1 MTVPDLLVKS
11 SLGQAT
17 LSGCA
22 PGRAVLISGALS
34 LVVAG
39 CASAAP
45 SPFDPRT
52 GAAAQIAALG
62 WIMIVLATAVC
73 VAVGAAL
80 YGALVV
86 SRRRAIAEPGPTSAQ
101 VAADVSGDGTII
113 IAGMVVPAVILA
125 FTLGYTI
132 YTLRE
137 VAGVGGAA
145 GVSGPSAHADHVAQ
159 AASGSRSP
167 ATPDGTV
174 LEVRITGHQWWWQV
188 AYAAEQV
195 VTANE
200 LHVPAGVP
208 IRLSVTSDD
217 VIHSFWVPQVAG
229 KVDVIP
235 GRTNTM
241 TIRVDQPGTYRG
253 MCSEFCGLQHA
264 HMHLF
269 LVVEPPEQ
277 FAAWVAGQRQQPP
290 PSPDAVARQGQQVV
304 QRACAECH
312 AVQGTGAAGGRGPDL
327 THVASRRTL
336 GAGMHEN
343 TRTSLSGWVTDP
355 QGMKP
360 GNLMPRP
367 DLTDAEAQAV
377 VTYLETLK

>member
-1 MTVPDLLVKS
+1 VSDLPVRWTIRP
-11 SLGQAT
+11 AT
-17 LSGCA
+17 LVGRA
-22 PGRAVLISGALS
+22 AGRAVLICGALS
-34 LVVAG
+34 LTVAG
-39 CASAAP
+39 CSPAAP
-45 SPFDPRT
+45 SPLDPRT

-62 WIMIVLATAVC
+62 WIMIALATAVC
-73 VAVGAAL
+73 IAAGAAL
-80 YGALVV
+80 SAALVV
-86 SRRRAIAEPGPTSAQ
+86 SRRRAIAEPGPTSPQ

-113 IAGMVVPAVILA
+113 VAGMVLPAVILA

-145 GVSGPSAHADHVAQ
+145 GVSGPNAHANHAPPS
-159 AASGSRSP
+159 ASSLGAS
-167 ATPDGTV
+167 DGAR
-174 LEVRITGHQWWWQV
+174 LDVRVTGQQWWWQV
-188 AYAAEQV
+188 AYTAEQV

-208 IRLSVTSDD
+208 VRLTVTSDD

-235 GRTNTM
+235 GRVNTM
-241 TIRVDQPGTYRG
+241 TIQVDQPGTYRG

-269 LVVEPPEQ
+269 LVVEPSEQ
-277 FAAWVAGQRQQPP
+277 FAAWVASQRQQPP
-290 PSPDAVARQGQQVV
+290 ALSDAVALQGQQLY

-312 AVQGTGAAGGRGPDL
+312 AVQGAGAAGGRGPDL